1 MSAVAPLM
9 AALQQGRI
17 DEAAVL
23 RGLEPVLAQDPT
35 QPEALSAAG
44 FCLLRL
50 GKAAEA
56 VQLLDLALQR
66 QPDHWM
72 ARVNRAEALRAAGRP
87 AEAAADYERA
97 LAQRAHPELW
107 VNLAAALQAA
117 GGPAAARAIPA
128 LEEALRLDPD
138 SFAAWN
144 NLGLHRE
151 DAGQMEEAL
160 ACFEKAASLVPPG
173 TEEEKEVAENLQ
185 RLFFEK
191 GEAHRKDETPGA
203 ADRARAFY
211 EGAIA
216 RYPHLAGLYLS
227 QGNFWLDQ
235 CEMERARAT
244 FAKLL
249 ELEPE
254 NPVGLVNYGV
264 ALNFLGRPQEALDC
278 YARAEKRNP
287 DEEVSARLRW
297 NRSFSL
303 LALGRLREGFRDY
316 EERFGQGHVPRL
328 SGLRWEGGA
337 FSGKTLLLQ
346 TEQGFGDA
354 IQFVRYAVR
363 AKALSPDGRV
373 VAACGPALTR
383 LFQRARGID
392 AVVPLDNPGPYDF
405 QIPLMSLPLV
415 FGTEA
420 ATIPGEVPY
429 FDLPAGPRA
438 PGPLRIGLVWSGNP
452 KFQNDRRRSCP
463 LSLLAPLGALPGTE
477 WHSLQYGPAA
487 GEAAAHPW
495 LRGAPADLADFYE
508 TALRMQEL
516 DLILSVDTAAGH
528 LAGALG
534 RPLWFLLPHASEWRW
549 LRDRDDSPWYPT
561 ARLFRQPAEGD
572 WAGLVRALEAAL
584 REKARK

>member
-328 SGLRWEGGA
+328 SGLRWEGVLFREKP
-337 FSGKTLLLQ
+337 FSSRRSRVSVTPSS
-346 TEQGFGDA
+346 
-354 IQFVRYAVR
+354 
-363 AKALSPDGRV
+363 LSATR
-373 VAACGPALTR
+373 CGPRRSLRTGGWWRPAARRSRAFFKGPGGSTPSSPWIIRGLTIFR
-383 LFQRARGID
+383 SLSCPCRWFSAR
-392 AVVPLDNPGPYDF
+392 
-405 QIPLMSLPLV
+405 
-415 FGTEA
+415 
-420 ATIPGEVPY
+420 
-429 FDLPAGPRA
+429 R
-438 PGPLRIGLVWSGNP
+438 
-452 KFQNDRRRSCP
+452 RRRSRGRFPTSTCP
-463 LSLLAPLGALPGTE
+463 R
-477 WHSLQYGPAA
+477 GPARRA
-487 GEAAAHPW
+487 RSGSAWSGRAIRSSRTTGGVPARFPFW
-495 LRGAPADLADFYE
+495 RRWAPCPARSG
-508 TALRMQEL
+508 TACN
-516 DLILSVDTAAGH
+516 TARRP
-528 LAGALG
+528 G
-534 RPLWFLLPHASEWRW
+534 RPP
-549 LRDRDDSPWYPT
+549 PIP
-561 ARLFRQPAEGD
+561 GC
-572 WAGLVRALEAAL
+572 AAP
-584 REKARK
+584 RRTWPIFTRRPCGCRSWT